1 MRTRLTLQEF
11 LELPDDDTALEL
23 IDGQAVPKV
32 SPKFLH
38 ATIQDALLQLI
49 RARCRGR
56 GRVRA
61 EWGVILKRGGVDWVP
76 VPDLTYIS
84 YERLPSEWRRNEACP
99 VAPEFVVEV
108 VSPGQSLETFA
119 TKARD
124 YLAAGILH
132 VWVADPQ
139 PETIAIYSAD
149 GTARVYSTDV
159 AIPGPPGLHLS
170 AKQVFLAAQQ
180 LDQ

>member
-11 LELPDDDTALEL
+11 LDLPDDDTALEL

-84 YERLPSEWRRNEACP
+84 YERLPREWRRNEACP

-108 VSPGQSLETFA
+108 VSPDRAWRRSPPKPA
-119 TKARD
+119 I
-124 YLAAGILH
+124 ILL
-132 VWVADPQ
+132 
-139 PETIAIYSAD
+139 
-149 GTARVYSTDV
+149 
-159 AIPGPPGLHLS
+159 PGSCTSGS
-170 AKQVFLAAQQ
+170 
-180 LDQ
+180 